1 MIWTLVEERQS
12 LMEEVA
18 MLKEQKQELVGVE
31 RDEGDDQVAT
41 VKETGEDEDT
51 NQDADGLSVEEANS
65 VRLLGLAD
73 GQIKRYSS

>member
-1 MIWTLVEERQS
+1 MIWTLVVDRQS

-51 NQDADGLSVEEANS
+51 NPGDADGLSVEESELSEAS
-65 VRLLGLAD
+65 GS
-73 GQIKRYSS
+73 G

>member
-31 RDEGDDQVAT
+31 R
-41 VKETGEDEDT
+41 
-51 NQDADGLSVEEANS
+51 
-65 VRLLGLAD
+65 
-73 GQIKRYSS
+73 

>member
-31 RDEGDDQVAT
+31 R
-41 VKETGEDEDT
+41 GEDEDT
-51 NQDADGLSVEEANS
+51 NPGDADGLSVEESELSEAS
-65 VRLLGLAD
+65 GS
-73 GQIKRYSS
+73 G

>member
-51 NQDADGLSVEEANS
+51 TPGDADGLSVEESELSEAS
-65 VRLLGLAD
+65 GS
-73 GQIKRYSS
+73 G